1 MPSPI
6 EEPMRARLEQAL
18 LLALIEPSAHTS
30 RVLAVFP
37 DNRVELTAGKIDV
50 RKIVRLLAE
59 SLAGDCS
66 EAPRMG
72 HPGGSSPEVAA

>member
-1 MPSPI
+1 
-6 EEPMRARLEQAL
+6 MRARLEQAL

-37 DNRVELTAGKIDV
+37 DNRVELTAGKLDI
-50 RKIVRLLAE
+50 RKIARIVAQ
-59 SLAGDCS
+59 SLAGDRCD
-66 EAPRMG
+66 EPGMG